1 MAPEDRG
8 SGLVEFAFSEVVGV
22 DAAFR
27 STEAVVVHLLEAN
40 HHGVADAGGVDR
52 SDGADFVEPVRLGA
66 LDAHL
71 VAAGD
76 GHRCAVDR
84 VAARGKIPAPA
95 GGLNPGVTIRRPCP
109 AAHWGERAGP
119 WHDRVFSRASP
130 SMAMAPTEV
139 PTPPVLTLELPDPD
153 SDTISTM
160 EFLARLEEA
169 WAVCDR
175 FDLQTEIWRGRIL
188 RAVRDREKRG
198 GEGRGTGFLQW
209 LREREISKTRAYT
222 LIQLAESA
230 DSLVGDGMLEETSVN
245 NFSKR
250 AFLETAQAD
259 PEVQQMI
266 SEAAN
271 EGQQITRKQVR
282 RLHDEFTAAT
292 SPLLPEEIRQR
303 TADNLLPPRVV
314 APLVKELAKLPE
326 DQQEDLRRVLRE
338 EPELERVKDVTS
350 TARWLS
356 KAAEASLAVRA
367 FQQGELDFE
376 KALQEAQR
384 LDALGLLADAVGQA
398 QALESA
404 VLKLHT
410 SWRRLGGLQERL
422 WVESG
427 SSTPHLRE
435 LLTVL
440 QSLSGSTLRVS
451 LGELA
456 GGKRVRLQ
464 LVEES
469 PEQLDPPPL
478 P

>member
-1 MAPEDRG
+1 M
-8 SGLVEFAFSEVVGV
+8 
-22 DAAFR
+22 
-27 STEAVVVHLLEAN
+27 
-40 HHGVADAGGVDR
+40 
-52 SDGADFVEPVRLGA
+52 
-66 LDAHL
+66 
-71 VAAGD
+71 
-76 GHRCAVDR
+76 
-84 VAARGKIPAPA
+84 
-95 GGLNPGVTIRRPCP
+95 
-109 AAHWGERAGP
+109 
-119 WHDRVFSRASP
+119 
-130 SMAMAPTEV
+130 EV
-139 PTPPVLTLELPDPD
+139 PAPPVLNLELPDPD
-153 SDTISTM
+153 SDTISTI

-188 RAVRDREKRG
+188 AAVRDREKRG

-230 DSLVGDGMLEETSVN
+230 KNLVGGGLLEETSVN

-282 RLHDEFTAAT
+282 RLSDEFTAAT

-303 TADNLLPPRVV
+303 TADNLLPPRAV

-326 DQQEDLRRVLRE
+326 DQQEDLRKVLRE
-338 EPELERVKDVTS
+338 EPELERVKEVTS

-356 KAAEASLAVRA
+356 KAAEAALAVRA

-398 QALESA
+398 QALENA

-435 LLTVL
+435 LLTAL

-456 GGKRVRLQ
+456 GGKRLRLQ

-469 PEQLDPPPL
+469 PEQLAPPPL

>member
-1 MAPEDRG
+1 M
-8 SGLVEFAFSEVVGV
+8 V
-22 DAAFR
+22 
-27 STEAVVVHLLEAN
+27 STEA
-40 HHGVADAGGVDR
+40 
-52 SDGADFVEPVRLGA
+52 
-66 LDAHL
+66 
-71 VAAGD
+71 
-76 GHRCAVDR
+76 
-84 VAARGKIPAPA
+84 
-95 GGLNPGVTIRRPCP
+95 
-109 AAHWGERAGP
+109 
-119 WHDRVFSRASP
+119 
-130 SMAMAPTEV
+130 
-139 PTPPVLTLELPDPD
+139 PVLSLDLPDPGQD
-153 SDTISTM
+153 DISTM

-209 LREREISKTRAYT
+209 LREREISKTRAYS
-222 LIQLAESA
+222 LIQLADSA
-230 DSLVGDGMLEETSVN
+230 DNLVGEGLLEPDSVN
-245 NFSKR
+245 QFSKR
-250 AFLETAQAD
+250 AFLETAQAE

-271 EGQQITRKQVR
+271 GGLPITRKQVR
-282 RLHDEFTAAT
+282 RLSDEFLAAT

-303 TADNLLPPRVV
+303 TAENLLPPRAV
-314 APLVKELAKLPE
+314 APLVKELARLPE
-326 DQQEDLRRVLRE
+326 EQQDDLRRVLRE
-338 EPELERVKDVTS
+338 EPELERVKDVTH
-350 TARWLS
+350 TARWLHR
-356 KAAEASLAVRA
+356 AAEASLAVRA
-367 FQQGELDFE
+367 FQQGDLDFE

-435 LLTVL
+435 LLTAL

-456 GGKRVRLQ
+456 GGKRLRLQ
-464 LVEES
+464 LVEEAADRL
-469 PEQLDPPPL
+469 EAPPL
-478 P
+478 PSRDGGDGAPR

>member
-1 MAPEDRG
+1 M
-8 SGLVEFAFSEVVGV
+8 VF
-22 DAAFR
+22 
-27 STEAVVVHLLEAN
+27 TEA
-40 HHGVADAGGVDR
+40 
-52 SDGADFVEPVRLGA
+52 
-66 LDAHL
+66 
-71 VAAGD
+71 
-76 GHRCAVDR
+76 
-84 VAARGKIPAPA
+84 
-95 GGLNPGVTIRRPCP
+95 
-109 AAHWGERAGP
+109 
-119 WHDRVFSRASP
+119 
-130 SMAMAPTEV
+130 
-139 PTPPVLTLELPDPD
+139 PVLSLDLPDPGQD
-153 SDTISTM
+153 DISTM

-209 LREREISKTRAYT
+209 LREREISKTRAYS
-222 LIQLAESA
+222 LIQLADSA
-230 DSLVGDGMLEETSVN
+230 DNLVGEGLLEPESVN
-245 NFSKR
+245 QFSKR
-250 AFLETAQAD
+250 AFLETAQAE

-271 EGQQITRKQVR
+271 GGLPITRKQVR
-282 RLHDEFTAAT
+282 RLSDEFLAAT

-303 TADNLLPPRVV
+303 TAENLLPPRAV
-314 APLVKELAKLPE
+314 APLVKELARLPE
-326 DQQEDLRRVLRE
+326 EQQDDLRRVLRE
-338 EPELERVKDVTS
+338 EPELERVKDVTH
-350 TARWLS
+350 TARWLHR
-356 KAAEASLAVRA
+356 AAEASLAVRA
-367 FQQGELDFE
+367 FQQGDLDFE

-435 LLTVL
+435 LLTAL

-456 GGKRVRLQ
+456 GGKRLRLQ
-464 LVEES
+464 LVEEAADRL
-469 PEQLDPPPL
+469 EAPPL
-478 P
+478 PSRDGGDGAPR

>member
-1 MAPEDRG
+1 M
-8 SGLVEFAFSEVVGV
+8 VF
-22 DAAFR
+22 
-27 STEAVVVHLLEAN
+27 TEA
-40 HHGVADAGGVDR
+40 
-52 SDGADFVEPVRLGA
+52 
-66 LDAHL
+66 
-71 VAAGD
+71 
-76 GHRCAVDR
+76 
-84 VAARGKIPAPA
+84 
-95 GGLNPGVTIRRPCP
+95 
-109 AAHWGERAGP
+109 
-119 WHDRVFSRASP
+119 
-130 SMAMAPTEV
+130 
-139 PTPPVLTLELPDPD
+139 PVLSLDLPDPGQD
-153 SDTISTM
+153 DISTM

-209 LREREISKTRAYT
+209 LREREISKTRAYS
-222 LIQLAESA
+222 LIQLA
-230 DSLVGDGMLEETSVN
+230 DSSDNLVGEGLLEPDSVN
-245 NFSKR
+245 QFSKR
-250 AFLETAQAD
+250 AFLETAQAE

-271 EGQQITRKQVR
+271 GGLPITRKQVR
-282 RLHDEFTAAT
+282 RLSDEFLAAT

-303 TADNLLPPRVV
+303 TAENLLPPRAV
-314 APLVKELAKLPE
+314 APLVKELARLPE
-326 DQQEDLRRVLRE
+326 EQQDDLRRVLQE
-338 EPELERVKDVTS
+338 EPELERVKDVTH
-350 TARWLS
+350 TARWLHR
-356 KAAEASLAVRA
+356 AAEASLAVRA
-367 FQQGELDFE
+367 FQQGDLDFE

-384 LDALGLLADAVGQA
+384 LDVLGLLADAVGQA

-435 LLTVL
+435 LLTAL

-456 GGKRVRLQ
+456 GGKRLRLQ
-464 LVEES
+464 LVEEAADRL
-469 PEQLDPPPL
+469 EAPPL
-478 P
+478 PSRDGGDGAPR

>member
-1 MAPEDRG
+1 
-8 SGLVEFAFSEVVGV
+8 
-22 DAAFR
+22 
-27 STEAVVVHLLEAN
+27 
-40 HHGVADAGGVDR
+40 
-52 SDGADFVEPVRLGA
+52 
-66 LDAHL
+66 
-71 VAAGD
+71 
-76 GHRCAVDR
+76 
-84 VAARGKIPAPA
+84 
-95 GGLNPGVTIRRPCP
+95 
-109 AAHWGERAGP
+109 
-119 WHDRVFSRASP
+119 
-130 SMAMAPTEV
+130 
-139 PTPPVLTLELPDPD
+139 
-153 SDTISTM
+153 M

-209 LREREISKTRAYT
+209 LREREISKTRAYS
-222 LIQLAESA
+222 LIQLADSA
-230 DSLVGDGMLEETSVN
+230 DNLVGEGLLEPDSVN
-245 NFSKR
+245 QFSKR
-250 AFLETAQAD
+250 AFLETAQAE

-271 EGQQITRKQVR
+271 GGLPITRKQVR
-282 RLHDEFTAAT
+282 RLSDEFLAAT

-303 TADNLLPPRVV
+303 TAENLLPPRAV
-314 APLVKELAKLPE
+314 APLVKELARLPE
-326 DQQEDLRRVLRE
+326 EQQDDLRRVLRE
-338 EPELERVKDVTS
+338 EPELERVKDVTH
-350 TARWLS
+350 TARWLHR
-356 KAAEASLAVRA
+356 AAEASLAVRA
-367 FQQGELDFE
+367 FQQGDLDFE

-384 LDALGLLADAVGQA
+384 LDVLGLLADAVGQA

-435 LLTVL
+435 LLTAL

-456 GGKRVRLQ
+456 GGKRLRLQ
-464 LVEES
+464 LVEEAADRL
-469 PEQLDPPPL
+469 EAPPL
-478 P
+478 PERDGGDGAPR

>member
-1 MAPEDRG
+1 ME
-8 SGLVEFAFSEVVGV
+8 
-22 DAAFR
+22 
-27 STEAVVVHLLEAN
+27 
-40 HHGVADAGGVDR
+40 
-52 SDGADFVEPVRLGA
+52 
-66 LDAHL
+66 
-71 VAAGD
+71 
-76 GHRCAVDR
+76 
-84 VAARGKIPAPA
+84 APA
-95 GGLNPGVTIRRPCP
+95 L
-109 AAHWGERAGP
+109 
-119 WHDRVFSRASP
+119 S
-130 SMAMAPTEV
+130 
-139 PTPPVLTLELPDPD
+139 LELPDPERD
-153 SDTISTM
+153 DISTM
-160 EFLARLEEA
+160 EFLSRLEEA

-209 LREREISKTRAYT
+209 LREREISKTRAYS
-222 LIQLAESA
+222 LIQLADSA
-230 DSLVGDGMLEETSVN
+230 DNLVGDGLLEQGSVN

-250 AFLETAQAD
+250 AFLDTALAD

-271 EGQQITRKQVR
+271 DGQQITRKQVR
-282 RLHDEFTAAT
+282 RLSDEFTAAT

-303 TADNLLPPRVV
+303 TQENLLPPRVV
-314 APLVKELAKLPE
+314 APLVRELAKLPE
-326 DQQEDLRRVLRE
+326 PQQDDLRRVLRE

-356 KAAEASLAVRA
+356 KAAEAGIAVRA
-367 FQQGELDFE
+367 FQQGDLNLE

-384 LDALGLLADAVGQA
+384 LDALGLFADAVGQA
-398 QALESA
+398 QQLESA

-435 LLTVL
+435 LLTAL
-440 QSLSGSTLRVS
+440 QSLSGTTLRVS
-451 LGELA
+451 LGELS

-469 PEQLDPPPL
+469 PDQLTPPPL

>member
-1 MAPEDRG
+1 ML
-8 SGLVEFAFSEVVGV
+8 S
-22 DAAFR
+22 
-27 STEAVVVHLLEAN
+27 
-40 HHGVADAGGVDR
+40 
-52 SDGADFVEPVRLGA
+52 
-66 LDAHL
+66 
-71 VAAGD
+71 
-76 GHRCAVDR
+76 
-84 VAARGKIPAPA
+84 
-95 GGLNPGVTIRRPCP
+95 
-109 AAHWGERAGP
+109 
-119 WHDRVFSRASP
+119 
-130 SMAMAPTEV
+130 
-139 PTPPVLTLELPDPD
+139 LELPDPESD
-153 SDTISTM
+153 SISTI

-209 LREREISKTRAYT
+209 LREQEISKTRAYT

-230 DSLVGDGMLEETSVN
+230 DGLVGEGLLEEASVN

-259 PEVQQMI
+259 PEVQLMI
-266 SEAAN
+266 AEAAN
-271 EGQQITRKQVR
+271 EGQEITRKQVR
-282 RLHDEFTAAT
+282 RLSDEFTAAT

-303 TADNLLPPRVV
+303 TADNLLPPRAV

-326 DQQEDLRRVLRE
+326 GQQEELRRVLRE

-356 KAAEASLAVRA
+356 KAAEAGLAVRA
-367 FQQGELDFE
+367 FQQGQLDFD

-398 QALESA
+398 QVLESA

-422 WVESG
+422 WLESG

-435 LLTVL
+435 LLTAL

-469 PEQLDPPPL
+469 PEQLDPPQFTPD
-478 P
+478 PASGGR

>member
-1 MAPEDRG
+1 
-8 SGLVEFAFSEVVGV
+8 
-22 DAAFR
+22 
-27 STEAVVVHLLEAN
+27 
-40 HHGVADAGGVDR
+40 
-52 SDGADFVEPVRLGA
+52 
-66 LDAHL
+66 
-71 VAAGD
+71 
-76 GHRCAVDR
+76 
-84 VAARGKIPAPA
+84 
-95 GGLNPGVTIRRPCP
+95 
-109 AAHWGERAGP
+109 
-119 WHDRVFSRASP
+119 
-130 SMAMAPTEV
+130 MAMAPTEV

-282 RLHDEFTAAT
+282 RLSDEFTAAT

-303 TADNLLPPRVV
+303 TAENLLPPRAV

-326 DQQEDLRRVLRE
+326 AQQEDLRRVLRE

-356 KAAEASLAVRA
+356 KAAEAALAVRA

-435 LLTVL
+435 LLTAL

-469 PEQLDPPPL
+469 PDQLPPPPL

>member
-1 MAPEDRG
+1 
-8 SGLVEFAFSEVVGV
+8 
-22 DAAFR
+22 
-27 STEAVVVHLLEAN
+27 
-40 HHGVADAGGVDR
+40 
-52 SDGADFVEPVRLGA
+52 
-66 LDAHL
+66 
-71 VAAGD
+71 
-76 GHRCAVDR
+76 
-84 VAARGKIPAPA
+84 
-95 GGLNPGVTIRRPCP
+95 
-109 AAHWGERAGP
+109 
-119 WHDRVFSRASP
+119 
-130 SMAMAPTEV
+130 MAMDPMEV
-139 PTPPVLTLELPDPD
+139 PAPPVLNLELPDPE

-188 RAVRDREKRG
+188 AAVRDREKRG

-230 DSLVGDGMLEETSVN
+230 ESLVGGGLLEETSVN

-271 EGQQITRKQVR
+271 EGQQITRKHVR
-282 RLHDEFTAAT
+282 RLSDEFTAAT

-303 TADNLLPPRVV
+303 TADNLLPPRAV

-338 EPELERVKDVTS
+338 EPELERVKEVTC

-356 KAAEASLAVRA
+356 KAAEAALAVRA
-367 FQQGELDFE
+367 FQQGDLDFD

-435 LLTVL
+435 LLTAL

-469 PEQLDPPPL
+469 PEQLPPPPL

>member
-1 MAPEDRG
+1 M
-8 SGLVEFAFSEVVGV
+8 
-22 DAAFR
+22 
-27 STEAVVVHLLEAN
+27 
-40 HHGVADAGGVDR
+40 
-52 SDGADFVEPVRLGA
+52 A
-66 LDAHL
+66 LDA
-71 VAAGD
+71 
-76 GHRCAVDR
+76 
-84 VAARGKIPAPA
+84 PEAP
-95 GGLNPGVTIRRPCP
+95 
-109 AAHWGERAGP
+109 
-119 WHDRVFSRASP
+119 VFS
-130 SMAMAPTEV
+130 
-139 PTPPVLTLELPDPD
+139 LDLPDPD

-160 EFLARLEEA
+160 EFLARLEQA

-175 FDLQTEIWRGRIL
+175 FDLHTEIWRGRIL

-230 DSLVGDGMLEETSVN
+230 DRMLAEGVLDEASVN
-245 NFSKR
+245 QFSKR
-250 AFLETAQAD
+250 AFLETADAD
-259 PEVQQMI
+259 PEVQLMI

-271 EGQQITRKQVR
+271 DGQQITRKQVR
-282 RLHDEFTAAT
+282 RLADEFTAAT

-303 TADNLLPPRVV
+303 TAENLLPPRAV

-326 DQQEDLRRVLRE
+326 EQQDDLRRVLRE
-338 EPELERVKDVTS
+338 EPELERVREVTS

-356 KAAEASLAVRA
+356 KAAEAALAVRA

-398 QALESA
+398 QALEAA

-410 SWRRLGGLQERL
+410 SWRRLNGLQERL

-435 LLTVL
+435 LLTAL

-469 PEQLDPPPL
+469 PDQLEAPPL

>member
-1 MAPEDRG
+1 M
-8 SGLVEFAFSEVVGV
+8 VF
-22 DAAFR
+22 
-27 STEAVVVHLLEAN
+27 TEA
-40 HHGVADAGGVDR
+40 
-52 SDGADFVEPVRLGA
+52 
-66 LDAHL
+66 
-71 VAAGD
+71 
-76 GHRCAVDR
+76 
-84 VAARGKIPAPA
+84 
-95 GGLNPGVTIRRPCP
+95 
-109 AAHWGERAGP
+109 
-119 WHDRVFSRASP
+119 
-130 SMAMAPTEV
+130 
-139 PTPPVLTLELPDPD
+139 PVLSLDLPDPGQD
-153 SDTISTM
+153 DISTM

-222 LIQLAESA
+222 LIQLADSA
-230 DSLVGDGMLEETSVN
+230 ENLVGEGLLEPDSVN
-245 NFSKR
+245 QFSKR
-250 AFLETAQAD
+250 AFLETAQAE

-271 EGQQITRKQVR
+271 GGLPITRKQVR
-282 RLHDEFTAAT
+282 RLSDEFLAAT

-303 TADNLLPPRVV
+303 TAENLLPPRAV
-314 APLVKELAKLPE
+314 APLVKELARLPE
-326 DQQEDLRRVLRE
+326 EQQDDLRRVLRE
-338 EPELERVKDVTS
+338 EPELDRVKDVTH
-350 TARWLS
+350 TARWLHR
-356 KAAEASLAVRA
+356 AAEASLAVRA
-367 FQQGELDFE
+367 FQQGDLDFE

-384 LDALGLLADAVGQA
+384 LDVLGLLADAVGQA

-435 LLTVL
+435 LLTAL

-456 GGKRVRLQ
+456 GGKRLRLQ
-464 LVEES
+464 LVEEA
-469 PEQLDPPPL
+469 PDRLEAPPL
-478 P
+478 PSRDGGDGAPR

>member
-1 MAPEDRG
+1 M
-8 SGLVEFAFSEVVGV
+8 VF
-22 DAAFR
+22 
-27 STEAVVVHLLEAN
+27 TEA
-40 HHGVADAGGVDR
+40 
-52 SDGADFVEPVRLGA
+52 
-66 LDAHL
+66 
-71 VAAGD
+71 
-76 GHRCAVDR
+76 
-84 VAARGKIPAPA
+84 
-95 GGLNPGVTIRRPCP
+95 
-109 AAHWGERAGP
+109 
-119 WHDRVFSRASP
+119 
-130 SMAMAPTEV
+130 
-139 PTPPVLTLELPDPD
+139 PVLSLDLPDPGQD
-153 SDTISTM
+153 DISTM

-209 LREREISKTRAYT
+209 LREREISKTRAYS
-222 LIQLAESA
+222 LIQLADSA
-230 DSLVGDGMLEETSVN
+230 DNLVGEGLLEPDSVN
-245 NFSKR
+245 QFSKR
-250 AFLETAQAD
+250 AFLETAQAE

-271 EGQQITRKQVR
+271 GGLPITRKQVR
-282 RLHDEFTAAT
+282 RLSDEFLAAT

-303 TADNLLPPRVV
+303 TAENLLPPRAV
-314 APLVKELAKLPE
+314 APLVKELARLPE
-326 DQQEDLRRVLRE
+326 EQQDDLRRVLRE
-338 EPELERVKDVTS
+338 EPELERVKDVTH
-350 TARWLS
+350 TARWLHR
-356 KAAEASLAVRA
+356 AAEASLAVRA
-367 FQQGELDFE
+367 FQQGDLDFE

-410 SWRRLGGLQERL
+410 SWRRLAGLQERL

-435 LLTVL
+435 VLITL

-456 GGKRVRLQ
+456 GGKRLRLQ
-464 LVEES
+464 LVEEA
-469 PEQLDPPPL
+469 PDRLEAPPL
-478 P
+478 PSRDGGDGSPR

>member
-1 MAPEDRG
+1 M
-8 SGLVEFAFSEVVGV
+8 
-22 DAAFR
+22 
-27 STEAVVVHLLEAN
+27 
-40 HHGVADAGGVDR
+40 
-52 SDGADFVEPVRLGA
+52 A
-66 LDAHL
+66 LDAPE
-71 VAAGD
+71 AQG
-76 GHRCAVDR
+76 
-84 VAARGKIPAPA
+84 
-95 GGLNPGVTIRRPCP
+95 
-109 AAHWGERAGP
+109 
-119 WHDRVFSRASP
+119 FS
-130 SMAMAPTEV
+130 
-139 PTPPVLTLELPDPD
+139 LDLPDPD

-160 EFLARLEEA
+160 EFLARLEQA

-175 FDLQTEIWRGRIL
+175 FDLHTEIWRGRIL

-198 GEGRGTGFLQW
+198 GEGRGSGFLQW

-230 DSLVGDGMLEETSVN
+230 DRMLADGVLEEASVN
-245 NFSKR
+245 RFSKR
-250 AFLETAQAD
+250 AFLETAEAD
-259 PEVQQMI
+259 PEVQLMI

-271 EGQQITRKQVR
+271 DGQEITRKQVR
-282 RLHDEFTAAT
+282 RLADEFTAAT
-292 SPLLPEEIRQR
+292 SPLLPEEVRQR
-303 TADNLLPPRVV
+303 TAENLLPPRAV

-326 DQQEDLRRVLRE
+326 EQQDDLRRVLRE
-338 EPELERVKDVTS
+338 EPELERVREVTS

-356 KAAEASLAVRA
+356 KASEAALAVRA
-367 FQQGELDFE
+367 FQQGELDVE

-384 LDALGLLADAVGQA
+384 LEALGLLADAVGQA
-398 QALESA
+398 QALEAA

-410 SWRRLGGLQERL
+410 SWRRLNGLQERL

-435 LLTVL
+435 LLTAL

-469 PEQLDPPPL
+469 PDQLEAPQL

>member
-1 MAPEDRG
+1 MVLDVPE
-8 SGLVEFAFSEVVGV
+8 A
-22 DAAFR
+22 
-27 STEAVVVHLLEAN
+27 
-40 HHGVADAGGVDR
+40 
-52 SDGADFVEPVRLGA
+52 
-66 LDAHL
+66 
-71 VAAGD
+71 
-76 GHRCAVDR
+76 
-84 VAARGKIPAPA
+84 
-95 GGLNPGVTIRRPCP
+95 
-109 AAHWGERAGP
+109 
-119 WHDRVFSRASP
+119 
-130 SMAMAPTEV
+130 
-139 PTPPVLTLELPDPD
+139 PVLSLELPDPD

-209 LREREISKTRAYT
+209 LREQEISKTRAYT
-222 LIQLAESA
+222 LIQLADSA
-230 DSLVGDGMLEETSVN
+230 DNLVGEGMLEQGSVN

-259 PEVQQMI
+259 PEVQLMI
-266 SEAAN
+266 AEAAN
-271 EGQQITRKQVR
+271 EGQEITRKQVR
-282 RLHDEFTAAT
+282 RLADEFTAAT
-292 SPLLPEEIRQR
+292 SPLLPEEVRQR
-303 TADNLLPPRVV
+303 TAENLLPPRAV

-326 DQQEDLRRVLRE
+326 DQQDDLRRVLRE
-338 EPELERVKDVTS
+338 EPELDRVREVTH

-356 KAAEASLAVRA
+356 KAAEAALAVRA
-367 FQQGELDFE
+367 FQHDQLDFE

-398 QALESA
+398 QALEAA

-435 LLTVL
+435 LLTAL

-464 LVEES
+464 LVEEAA
-469 PEQLDPPPL
+469 EQLPPPPL

>member
-1 MAPEDRG
+1 M
-8 SGLVEFAFSEVVGV
+8 VE
-22 DAAFR
+22 
-27 STEAVVVHLLEAN
+27 
-40 HHGVADAGGVDR
+40 
-52 SDGADFVEPVRLGA
+52 
-66 LDAHL
+66 
-71 VAAGD
+71 
-76 GHRCAVDR
+76 
-84 VAARGKIPAPA
+84 
-95 GGLNPGVTIRRPCP
+95 
-109 AAHWGERAGP
+109 
-119 WHDRVFSRASP
+119 
-130 SMAMAPTEV
+130 APTFS
-139 PTPPVLTLELPDPD
+139 LELPDPESD
-153 SDTISTM
+153 SISSM
-160 EFLARLEEA
+160 EFLARIEEA

-188 RAVRDREKRG
+188 KAVRDRERRG

-209 LREREISKTRAYT
+209 LREQEISKTRAYA
-222 LIQLAESA
+222 LIQLAEAA
-230 DSLVGDGMLEETSVN
+230 DELVGEGPLEQASVN

-250 AFLETAQAD
+250 AFMDTAQAD
-259 PEVQQMI
+259 PEVQLMI

-271 EGQQITRKQVR
+271 DGVQITRKQVR
-282 RLHDEFTAAT
+282 QLSDEFTAAT

-303 TADNLLPPRVV
+303 TAANLLPPRAV

-326 DQQEDLRRVLRE
+326 EQQEDLRQVLRD

-356 KAAEASLAVRA
+356 KAAEAGLAVRA
-367 FQQGELDFE
+367 FQQGNLDLE
-376 KALQEAQR
+376 KAMQEALR

-435 LLTVL
+435 LLTAL

-456 GGKRVRLQ
+456 GGKRLRLQ

-469 PEQLDPPPL
+469 PDQLDPPAL

>member
-1 MAPEDRG
+1 MVLDTA
-8 SGLVEFAFSEVVGV
+8 
-22 DAAFR
+22 
-27 STEAVVVHLLEAN
+27 EA
-40 HHGVADAGGVDR
+40 
-52 SDGADFVEPVRLGA
+52 
-66 LDAHL
+66 
-71 VAAGD
+71 
-76 GHRCAVDR
+76 
-84 VAARGKIPAPA
+84 
-95 GGLNPGVTIRRPCP
+95 
-109 AAHWGERAGP
+109 
-119 WHDRVFSRASP
+119 
-130 SMAMAPTEV
+130 
-139 PTPPVLTLELPDPD
+139 PVLSLELPDPD

-160 EFLARLEEA
+160 EFMARLEEA

-209 LREREISKTRAYT
+209 LREQEISKTRAYT

-230 DSLVGDGMLEETSVN
+230 DQMLADGVLEETSVN

-250 AFLETAQAD
+250 AFMETAQSD
-259 PEVQQMI
+259 PEVQLMI
-266 SEAAN
+266 GEAAN
-271 EGQQITRKQVR
+271 DGQQITRKQVR
-282 RLHDEFTAAT
+282 QLTDEFTAAT
-292 SPLLPEEIRQR
+292 SPLLPEEIRER
-303 TADNLLPPRVV
+303 TANNLLPPKAV
-314 APLVKELAKLPE
+314 APLVKELAKLPD
-326 DQQEDLRRVLRE
+326 DQQEDLRKVLRE

-356 KAAEASLAVRA
+356 KASEAGLAVRA
-367 FQQGELDFE
+367 FQQGELDLD
-376 KALQEAQR
+376 KAMQEALR
-384 LDALGLLADAVGQA
+384 LDALGLLSDAVGQA

-410 SWRRLGGLQERL
+410 SWRRLNGLQERL

-435 LLTVL
+435 LLTAL
-440 QSLSGSTLRVS
+440 QTLSGNTMRVS

-469 PEQLDPPPL
+469 PDQLEAPAIAVL
-478 P
+478 AQAG

>member
-1 MAPEDRG
+1 MVSA
-8 SGLVEFAFSEVVGV
+8 
-22 DAAFR
+22 
-27 STEAVVVHLLEAN
+27 EA
-40 HHGVADAGGVDR
+40 
-52 SDGADFVEPVRLGA
+52 
-66 LDAHL
+66 
-71 VAAGD
+71 
-76 GHRCAVDR
+76 
-84 VAARGKIPAPA
+84 
-95 GGLNPGVTIRRPCP
+95 
-109 AAHWGERAGP
+109 
-119 WHDRVFSRASP
+119 
-130 SMAMAPTEV
+130 
-139 PTPPVLTLELPDPD
+139 PVLSLDLPDPGQD
-153 SDTISTM
+153 DISTM

-222 LIQLAESA
+222 LIQLADSA
-230 DSLVGDGMLEETSVN
+230 DNLVGEGLLEPDSVN
-245 NFSKR
+245 QFSKR
-250 AFLETAQAD
+250 AFLETAQAE

-271 EGQQITRKQVR
+271 GGLPITRKQVR
-282 RLHDEFTAAT
+282 RLSDDFLAAT

-303 TADNLLPPRVV
+303 TAENLLPSRAV
-314 APLVKELAKLPE
+314 APLVKELARLPE
-326 DQQEDLRRVLRE
+326 EQQDDLRRVLRD
-338 EPELERVKDVTS
+338 EPELDRVKDVTH
-350 TARWLS
+350 TARWLHR
-356 KAAEASLAVRA
+356 AAEASLAVRA
-367 FQQGELDFE
+367 FQQGDLDFE

-435 LLTVL
+435 LLTAL

-464 LVEES
+464 LVEEAADRL
-469 PEQLDPPPL
+469 EAPPL
-478 P
+478 PPLQGGDGAPG